1 MDFVKLHH
9 EPNPQDTEWCFFEST
24 NKSWRVA
31 SKDSWPWINKHS
43 WLKGA
48 SNEVKFNM
56 RHHEKSCEKGGV
68 LHLQCILWSD
78 MNMSYNWLG
87 QEVQVEKKTSSRW
100 KMLKAFKV
108 VATSYTLLYTNKLI
122 MFHHDIYEV
131 YIYIHELPNFFSQW
145 PSLIPVIFWNIQ
157 QKQQVKWYKQGYQW
171 FGPCR
176 WWHWSRL
183 PS

>member
-1 MDFVKLHH
+1 MNQQTQLAEGCQQRSEIQH
-9 EPNPQDTEWCFFEST
+9 
-24 NKSWRVA
+24 A
-31 SKDSWPWINKHS
+31 SPR
-43 WLKGA
+43 
-48 SNEVKFNM
+48 E
-56 RHHEKSCEKGGV
+56 
-68 LHLQCILWSD
+68 ILWKRGCTPLAMHPLEWHEHVLQLARSR
-78 MNMSYNWLG
+78 SSSW
-87 QEVQVEKKTSSRW
+87 KKNILPAE